1 MKARG
6 RRFETAA
13 FGVFLGGVLLAL
25 SPWLWCVSFIS
36 YLVLGVGLQVWA
48 ERRHRRAT
56 YVSAITVDELGGETW
71 NLFRGELDELI
82 DRYRKGRS

>member
-13 FGVFLGGVLLAL
+13 FGVLTGGVFLAL
-25 SPWLWCVSFIS
+25 SPWLWCALFTS
-36 YLVLGVGLQVWA
+36 YLVLGIGLQVWA
-48 ERRHRRAT
+48 ERSHRRAT
-56 YVSAITVDELGGETW
+56 YVSAVNVGLRGEAW